1 MKRIA
6 FVIALMGLAGPS
18 LFAGTVRVITDRTE
32 THLKPLFALF
42 EKNTGIKVEAVY
54 VDKGMMARV
63 TSRPKEA
70 DLVISKT
77 ADNLEVLREKGAL
90 RKIESDAL
98 DTIRQEFVDPDHMY
112 VVTSYRPRTLFYHKE
127 RVKPEELST
136 YADLTDPKWKGRLSI
151 RSGYHAYNMSLFC
164 QMMEAEGP
172 EKTRVF
178 IEGLKKNLH
187 RPPQGNDRAQVKA
200 IYEGKADVSVGNAYY
215 MGLMMGREDQRPWGE
230 ATAVF
235 FPNQKGEG
243 AYVMSSG
250 AGLTISDRNVGDATK
265 LLEYLLSDFA
275 QYYFATTLH
284 VYSVKEGIPVSE
296 MNKTLGK
303 GQEDI
308 QDGEFKAR
316 IVPIREIAQ
325 HREAVTA
332 ILNDVKFDQ

>member
-1 MKRIA
+1 MKRL
-6 FVIALMGLAGPS
+6 V
-18 LFAGTVRVITDRTE
+18 LFAALIGIAGSTVFGGTVRVITDRTE

-42 EKNTGIKVEAVY
+42 EKNTGIKVETIY
-54 VDKGMMARV
+54 VGKGMMARA

-77 ADNLEVLREKGAL
+77 ADNLEVLRQKGAL
-90 RKIESDAL
+90 QKIESDQL
-98 DTIRQEFVDPDHMY
+98 GTIRKEFVDPELMY
-112 VVTSYRPRTLFYHKE
+112 VVTSYRPRGFFYSKG

-136 YADLTDPKWKGRLSI
+136 YADLADPKWKGRVSI
-151 RSGYHAYNMSLFC
+151 RSGYHSYNMSLFC

-172 EKTRVF
+172 EKTRAF

-200 IYEGKADVSVGNAYY
+200 IYEEDADVSVGNAYY

-230 ATAVF
+230 ATEVF
-235 FPNQKGEG
+235 FPDQKGEG
-243 AYVMSSG
+243 AYVMASG
-250 AGLTISDRNVGDATK
+250 AGLTISDRNVEEATK
-265 LLEYLLSDFA
+265 LLEFLLSDFA

-284 VYSVKEGIPVSE
+284 VYSVKEGIPISE
-296 MNKTLGK
+296 MNKTLGN
-303 GQEDI
+303 GQGI
-308 QDGEFKAR
+308 QGGEFKAR